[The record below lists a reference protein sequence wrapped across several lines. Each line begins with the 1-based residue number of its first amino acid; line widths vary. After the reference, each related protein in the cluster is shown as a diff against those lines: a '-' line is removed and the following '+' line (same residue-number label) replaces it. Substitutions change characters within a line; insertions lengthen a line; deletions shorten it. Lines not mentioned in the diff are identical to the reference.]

1 MLFERITGIVGGAMA
16 HARALPTAPTTGCT
30 AMMTGFDRPHATG
43 RRRAVRAAASL
54 CLGIASACSGA
65 AVPADT
71 MMAKAAGQ
79 AAARRSGPA
88 AAPTK
93 AGHRA
98 ASRVIGTTDR
108 RLADG
113 RVCVVNFVYA
123 GRAPESIFWEE
134 PCAGVTARMMGRG
147 ELERLGRW
155 ARLDAFERRFVA
167 GMPGGKVLY
176 VEGGASASIYPIGAG
191 GTTYEVAV
199 AD

>member
-1 MLFERITGIVGGAMA
+1 MA

-30 AMMTGFDRPHATG
+30 AMMTGFDRPHAT
-43 RRRAVRAAASL
+43 RRRAVWAAASL
-54 CLGIASACSGA
+54 CLGIASACSA
-65 AVPADT
+65 ATVPADT
-71 MMAKAAGQ
+71 MMTKVAGQ
-79 AAARRSGPA
+79 AAARRSGVPA
-88 AAPTK
+88 PAPTN
-93 AGHRA
+93 AGHRV

-108 RLADG
+108 RLGDG
-113 RVCVVNFVYA
+113 GVCVVNFVYA

-155 ARLDAFERRFVA
+155 ARLDAVERSFVA

-176 VEGGASASIYPIGAG
+176 VEGGASASIYPIGTG
-191 GTTYEVAV
+191 GTTYEVSV